1 MIEQMANKERISGE
15 SKANI
20 RVGPAGWSHADWA
33 GTVYS
38 ANRPYGFHGAAY
50 LAQYFSTVEIDTSFD
65 RPLRPE
71 VSRVWAQKLA
81 RHENFEF
88 TARLYRGFTHDQ
100 DLDSATL
107 RRFSQ
112 GLEPLI
118 DNGLLGCVLAQ
129 FPASFRLSAE
139 NLAYLGRLSRALPQY
154 PLVAE
159 FRNAGWNNSR
169 ALAVLADLGIG
180 FCNID
185 QPQQSQ
191 SMPPT
196 EHVTSPIGYVRLDG
210 RNYQPGSRADHLY
223 SAYQLSRWVPRIEN
237 VAQASQKVYVVANN
251 HFAGQSVVSAL
262 EIESMI
268 SADRVAV
275 PPVLLDRYPQLQ
287 RIALNQ
293 PARRSSYF
301 DAVRETRDAWT
312 GWTPERPLAAYA
324 RA

>member
-1 MIEQMANKERISGE
+1 MANKERISGE

-20 RVGPAGWSHADWA
+20 RVGPAGWSYSDWNGA
-33 GTVYS
+33 VYPT
-38 ANRPYGFHGAAY
+38 NRPHGFHEAAY
-50 LAQYFSTVEIDTSFD
+50 LAQYFSVIEINASFD

-71 VSRVWAQKLA
+71 VSRVWVQKLA
-81 RHENFEF
+81 QAKNFEF
-88 TARLYRGFTHDQ
+88 TAKLYRGFTHDQ
-100 DLDSATL
+100 NLDPAEL

-139 NLAYLGRLSRALPQY
+139 NLAYVARLARAMPQY

-159 FRNAGWNNSR
+159 FRNASWNNSR
-169 ALAVLADLGIG
+169 ALAALADLGIG

-185 QPQQSQ
+185 QPQLSQ

-196 EHVTSPIGYVRLDG
+196 EHITSPIGYVRLEG
-210 RNYQPGSRADHLY
+210 RNYQPEARSDHFY
-223 SAYQLSRWVPRIEN
+223 SVDQLSRWLPRIARL
-237 VAQASQKVYVVANN
+237 AQSSQKLYVVANN
-251 HFAGQSVVSAL
+251 HFAGQSVANAL

-268 SADRVAV
+268 SRQRVAV
-275 PPVLLDRYPQLQ
+275 PPAILDRFPQLQ

-293 PARRSSYF
+293 PAQRSSFF
-301 DAVRETRDAWT
+301 DAVKETRDAW
-312 GWTPERPLAAYA
+312 GAWTPQSPLAASVHA
-324 RA
+324 

>member
-1 MIEQMANKERISGE
+1 MANKTRISGE

-20 RVGPAGWSHADWA
+20 LVGPSGWSHADWE
-33 GTVYS
+33 GTVYP
-38 ANRPYGFHGAAY
+38 ANRRHGFHEAAY
-50 LAQYFSTVEIDTSFD
+50 LAQYFSTIEIDASFD

-71 VSRVWAQKLA
+71 VSRLWAQKLA
-81 RHENFEF
+81 GCENFEF
-88 TARLYRGFTHDQ
+88 TARLYRGFTEGQ
-100 DLDSATL
+100 NLDSAAL

-139 NLAYLGRLSRALPQY
+139 SLAYIARLARALPQY
-154 PLVAE
+154 PLAAE
-159 FRNAGWNNSR
+159 FRNASWNNSR

-185 QPQQSQ
+185 QPQQGQ

-210 RNYQPGSRADHLY
+210 RNYHGARADHFY
-223 SAYQLSRWVPRIEN
+223 SAGQLSRWLPRIEK
-237 VAQASQKVYVVANN
+237 VAQSSQKVYVVANN
-251 HFAGQSVVSAL
+251 HCAGQSAANAL

-268 SADRVAV
+268 RRERVAV
-275 PPVLLDRYPQLQ
+275 PPALLDRYPQLQ
-287 RIALNQ
+287 SIALNQ
-293 PARRSSYF
+293 PVRRSYFF
-301 DAVRETRDAWT
+301 DAVRETRAAWS
-312 GWTPERPLAAYA
+312 GWTPQRPLAAAAFA

>member
-1 MIEQMANKERISGE
+1 MANKERILGE
-15 SKANI
+15 SQASI
-20 RVGPAGWSHADWA
+20 RVGPAGWSHSDWH
-33 GTVYS
+33 GRVYP
-38 ANRPYGFHGAAY
+38 ANRPSGFHEAAY
-50 LAQYFSTVEIDTSFD
+50 LAQYFSTIEIDTSFE
-65 RPLRPE
+65 RHLRPE

-81 RHENFEF
+81 RYKDFEF
-88 TARLYRGFTHDQ
+88 TAKLYRGFTHDQ
-100 DLDSATL
+100 NLDPAEM

-139 NLAYLGRLSRALPQY
+139 NLAYVGRLARAMPQY

-159 FRNAGWNNSR
+159 FRHASWNNSR

-210 RNYQPGSRADHLY
+210 RNYQPGARGDYFY
-223 SAYQLSRWVPRIEN
+223 SAEQLARWLPRIEK
-237 VAQASQKVYVVANN
+237 VAECSRKLYVVANN
-251 HFAGQSVVSAL
+251 HFAGQSVANAL

-268 SADRVAV
+268 SRERVAV
-275 PPVLLDRYPQLQ
+275 PPALLDRYPQLQ

-293 PARRSSYF
+293 PEQRSHFF
-301 DAVRETRDAWT
+301 DAVRETRAAWP
-312 GWTPERPLAAYA
+312 GWTPQRPLAAAAFA

>member
-1 MIEQMANKERISGE
+1 MANKERISGE
-15 SKANI
+15 STAKV
-20 RVGPAGWSHADWA
+20 RVGTVGWSYSDWD
-33 GTVYS
+33 GLVYPT
-38 ANRPYGFHGAAY
+38 NRPQGFHEAAY
-50 LAQYFSTVEIDTSFD
+50 LAQYFSTIEINASFD

-71 VSRVWAQKLA
+71 VSRVWVQKLA
-81 RHENFEF
+81 RYKNFEF
-88 TARLYRGFTHDQ
+88 TAKLYRGFTHDQ
-100 DLDSATL
+100 NLDPAEL

-139 NLAYLGRLSRALPQY
+139 NLAYIGRLARAMPQY

-159 FRNAGWNNSR
+159 FRNASWNNSR

-185 QPQQSQ
+185 QPQRTQ

-196 EHVTSPIGYVRLDG
+196 EHVTSPIGYVRLEG
-210 RNYQPGSRADHLY
+210 RNYQPEARSDHFY
-223 SAYQLSRWVPRIEN
+223 SVDQLSRWMPRIERM
-237 VAQASQKVYVVANN
+237 AQSSRKLYVVANN
-251 HFAGQSVVSAL
+251 HFGGQSVANAL
-262 EIESMI
+262 QIESMI
-268 SADRVAV
+268 ARERVAV
-275 PPVLLDRYPQLQ
+275 PPAVLDRFPELQ

-293 PARRSSYF
+293 PEHRSRFF
-301 DAVRETRDAWT
+301 DAVKETRAAW
-312 GWTPERPLAAYA
+312 GSFTPQRPLAAAAFA

>member
-1 MIEQMANKERISGE
+1 MAKKERILGE
-15 SKANI
+15 STADI
-20 RVGPAGWSHADWA
+20 RVGPAGWSYSDWNGA
-33 GTVYS
+33 VYPP
-38 ANRPYGFHGAAY
+38 NRPNGFHEAAY
-50 LAQYFSTVEIDTSFD
+50 LAQYFSTVEIDASFE

-71 VSRVWAQKLA
+71 VSRVWVKKLA
-81 RHENFEF
+81 RYKDFEF
-88 TARLYRGFTHDQ
+88 TAKLYRGFTHDQ
-100 DLDSATL
+100 NLDPAAL

-139 NLAYLGRLSRALPQY
+139 NLAYVARLARALPQY

-159 FRNAGWNNSR
+159 FANGSWNNSR

-185 QPQQSQ
+185 QPQQGQ

-210 RNYQPGSRADHLY
+210 RNYQPGARADHFY
-223 SAYQLSRWVPRIEN
+223 SAEQLSRWLPRIEK
-237 VAQASQKVYVVANN
+237 VAQFSRKTYVVANN
-251 HFAGQSVVSAL
+251 HVAGQSVANAL
-262 EIESMI
+262 QIESMI
-268 SADRVAV
+268 RRERVSV

-293 PARRSSYF
+293 PERRSRFF
-301 DAVRETRDAWT
+301 DAVKETRDAW
-312 GWTPERPLAAYA
+312 GAWTPQRPLAAAAFA

>member
-1 MIEQMANKERISGE
+1 MANKKRIPGE

-20 RVGPAGWSHADWA
+20 RVGPAGWAHSDWA
-33 GTVYS
+33 GTVYPT
-38 ANRPYGFHGAAY
+38 NRPHGLHEAAY
-50 LAQYFSTVEIDTSFD
+50 LAQYFSTIEIDASFD

-71 VSRVWAQKLA
+71 VSRVWVQKLA
-81 RHENFEF
+81 RYENFEF
-88 TARLYRGFTHDQ
+88 TAKLYRGFTHDQ
-100 DLDSATL
+100 DLDPASL

-129 FPASFRLSAE
+129 FPASFRLTAE
-139 NLAYLGRLSRALPQY
+139 NLAYVGRLARAMPQY

-159 FRNAGWNNSR
+159 FRNASWNNSR

-180 FCNID
+180 FCNLD
-185 QPQQSQ
+185 QPQTSQ

-210 RNYQPGSRADHLY
+210 RNYQPGARSDHFY
-223 SAYQLSRWVPRIEN
+223 SADQLSRWMPRIERM
-237 VAQASQKVYVVANN
+237 AQSSQKLYVVTNN
-251 HFAGQSVVSAL
+251 HFAGQSVANAL
-262 EIESMI
+262 EIESMVRRE
-268 SADRVAV
+268 RVAV

-293 PARRSSYF
+293 PEHRSRFF
-301 DAVRETRDAWT
+301 DAVKETRAAWP
-312 GWTPERPLAAYA
+312 GWTPQRPLAAAAFA

>member
-1 MIEQMANKERISGE
+1 MANKERISGE
-15 SKANI
+15 SKASI
-20 RVGPAGWSHADWA
+20 RVGPAGWSYSDWD
-33 GTVYS
+33 GTVYPT
-38 ANRPYGFHGAAY
+38 NRPHGFHEAAY
-50 LAQYFSTVEIDTSFD
+50 LAQYFSTIEINVSFD

-71 VSRVWAQKLA
+71 VSRVWVQRLA
-81 RHENFEF
+81 RYKNFEF
-88 TARLYRGFTHDQ
+88 TAKLYRGFTHDQ
-100 DLDSATL
+100 NLDPAHL

-139 NLAYLGRLSRALPQY
+139 NLAYIGRLARAMPQY

-159 FRNAGWNNSR
+159 FGNASWNNSR

-185 QPQQSQ
+185 QPQQGQ

-196 EHVTSPIGYVRLDG
+196 EHVTAPIGYVRLDG
-210 RNYQPGSRADHLY
+210 RNYQPGARSDHFY
-223 SAYQLSRWVPRIEN
+223 SADQLSRWLPRIERM
-237 VAQASQKVYVVANN
+237 AQSSRKLYVVANN
-251 HFAGQSVVSAL
+251 HCGGQSVANAL

-268 SADRVAV
+268 TRQLVAV
-275 PPVLLDRYPQLQ
+275 PPAVLDRFPQLQ

-293 PARRSSYF
+293 PAHRSRF
-301 DAVRETRDAWT
+301 FVAVKETRAAWPA
-312 GWTPERPLAAYA
+312 WPPQRPLAAAFA

>member
-1 MIEQMANKERISGE
+1 MANKERISGE

-20 RVGPAGWSHADWA
+20 RVGPAGWSYSDWE
-33 GTVYS
+33 GTVYPT
-38 ANRPYGFHGAAY
+38 NRPQGFHEAAY
-50 LAQYFSTVEIDTSFD
+50 LAQYFSTIEINASFD

-71 VSRVWAQKLA
+71 VSRVWVQKLA
-81 RHENFEF
+81 RYKNFEF
-88 TARLYRGFTHDQ
+88 TAKLYRGFTHDQ
-100 DLDSATL
+100 NLDPADL

-139 NLAYLGRLSRALPQY
+139 NLAYVGRLARTMPQY

-159 FRNAGWNNSR
+159 FRNASWNNSR
-169 ALAVLADLGIG
+169 ALNVLADLGIG

-196 EHVTSPIGYVRLDG
+196 EHVTSPIGYVRLEG
-210 RNYQPGSRADHLY
+210 RNYQPEARSDHFY
-223 SAYQLSRWVPRIEN
+223 SVDQLSRWLPRIERM
-237 VAQASQKVYVVANN
+237 AQSSQKLYVVANN
-251 HFAGQSVVSAL
+251 HFAGQSVANAL
-262 EIESMI
+262 QIESMI
-268 SADRVAV
+268 TRERVAV
-275 PPVLLDRYPQLQ
+275 PPAALDRFPELQ

-293 PARRSSYF
+293 PEHRSRFF
-301 DAVRETRDAWT
+301 DAVKETRAAWP
-312 GWTPERPLAAYA
+312 GWTPQRPLAAAFA

>member
-1 MIEQMANKERISGE
+1 MANKERISGE

-20 RVGPAGWSHADWA
+20 RVGTAGWSYSDWD
-33 GTVYS
+33 GLVYPT
-38 ANRPYGFHGAAY
+38 NRPQGFHEAAY
-50 LAQYFSTVEIDTSFD
+50 LAQYFSTIEIGASFD

-71 VSRVWAQKLA
+71 VSRVWVRKLA
-81 RHENFEF
+81 RYKNFEF
-88 TARLYRGFTHDQ
+88 TAKLYRGFTHDQ
-100 DLDSATL
+100 NLDPAEL

-118 DNGLLGCVLAQ
+118 DEGLLGCVLAQ

-139 NLAYLGRLSRALPQY
+139 NLAYLGRLARAMPQY

-159 FRNAGWNNSR
+159 FGSASWNNSR

-185 QPQQSQ
+185 QPQQTQ

-196 EHVTSPIGYVRLDG
+196 EHVTSPIGYVRLEG
-210 RNYQPGSRADHLY
+210 RNYQPEARFDHFY
-223 SAYQLSRWVPRIEN
+223 SVDQLSRWLPRIERM
-237 VAQASQKVYVVANN
+237 AQSTRKLYVVANN
-251 HFAGQSVVSAL
+251 HFGGQSVANAL
-262 EIESMI
+262 QVESMLTRE
-268 SADRVAV
+268 RVAV
-275 PPVLLDRYPQLQ
+275 PPAVLDRFPELQ

-293 PARRSSYF
+293 PEHRSRFF
-301 DAVRETRDAWT
+301 DAVKETRAAW
-312 GWTPERPLAAYA
+312 GAFTPQRPLAAAFA

>member
-1 MIEQMANKERISGE
+1 MANKERISGE

-20 RVGPAGWSHADWA
+20 RVGPAGWSYSDWNGA
-33 GTVYS
+33 VYPM
-38 ANRPYGFHGAAY
+38 NRPQGFHEAAY
-50 LAQYFSTVEIDTSFD
+50 LAQYFSVIEINASSD

-71 VSRVWAQKLA
+71 VSRVWVQKLA
-81 RHENFEF
+81 RAKNFEF
-88 TARLYRGFTHDQ
+88 TAKLYSGITHDQ
-100 DLDSATL
+100 NLDPAEL

-129 FPASFRLSAE
+129 FPLSFRLSAE
-139 NLAYLGRLSRALPQY
+139 NLAYVRRLARALPQY

-159 FRNAGWNNSR
+159 FSSASWNNSR

-185 QPQQSQ
+185 QPQLSQ

-196 EHVTSPIGYVRLDG
+196 EHATSPIGYVRLDG
-210 RNYQPGSRADHLY
+210 RNYQPEARSDHFY
-223 SAYQLSRWVPRIEN
+223 SGDQLSRWLPRIEN
-237 VAQASQKVYVVANN
+237 LAKSCQKLYVVANN
-251 HFAGQSVVSAL
+251 HCGGQSVANAL
-262 EIESMI
+262 QIESMI
-268 SADRVAV
+268 SRERVAV
-275 PPVLLDRYPQLQ
+275 PPAVLDRFPQLQ

-293 PARRSSYF
+293 PAQRSSFF
-301 DAVRETRDAWT
+301 DAAKATRDAW
-312 GWTPERPLAAYA
+312 GPWTPQRPLAAAAAA

>member
-1 MIEQMANKERISGE
+1 MANKERISGE

-20 RVGPAGWSHADWA
+20 RVGPAGWSYSDWD
-33 GTVYS
+33 GTVYPT
-38 ANRPYGFHGAAY
+38 NRPHGFHEAAY
-50 LAQYFSTVEIDTSFD
+50 LAHYFSTIEINASFD

-71 VSRVWAQKLA
+71 VSRVWVQRLA
-81 RHENFEF
+81 PHKDFEF
-88 TARLYRGFTHDQ
+88 TAKLYRGFTHDQ
-100 DLDSATL
+100 NLDPVEL

-139 NLAYLGRLSRALPQY
+139 NLAYIGRLARAMPQY

-159 FRNAGWNNSR
+159 FGNASWNNSR

-185 QPQQSQ
+185 QPQQGQ
-191 SMPPT
+191 SMPAT

-210 RNYQPGSRADHLY
+210 RNYQPGARADHFY
-223 SAYQLSRWVPRIEN
+223 SAGQLSRWLPRIERM
-237 VAQASQKVYVVANN
+237 AQSSRKLYVVANN
-251 HFAGQSVVSAL
+251 HFGGQSVANAL

-268 SADRVAV
+268 TRERVAV
-275 PPVLLDRYPQLQ
+275 PPAVLDRFPQLQ

-293 PARRSSYF
+293 PEHRSRFF
-301 DAVRETRDAWT
+301 DAVKETRAAWP
-312 GWTPERPLAAYA
+312 GWTPQRPLAAALA